1 MPAATETRLR
11 LDDPATDVVIRRSP
25 RARRLTLTVPQTGA
39 PPRLTA
45 PHGASEAELRMFLLR
60 QSDWLRAA
68 LDRAPAIVAV
78 EAGALVPVAGRLL
91 RVETPTGP
99 RRPPRIDGDLL
110 IVEGAGAPG
119 PRIAAWLKERA
130 RAAILPVATD
140 CAKEIGAKMG
150 RLTMRDQTGRWGSC
164 TSRGDVSFS
173 WRLAMAPPAALD
185 YVAAHEAA
193 HLIEMNHGPRF
204 WALVTQLRPEW
215 RRQRE
220 WLRRE
225 GPALHRFRFAARF
238 GAGFG
243 AEGDEK

>member
-1 MPAATETRLR
+1 MPPKTEPRLR
-11 LDDPATDVVIRRSP
+11 LDDLATDVVIRRSQ

-45 PHGASEAELRMFLLR
+45 PLGASEAELRMFLLR

-68 LDRAPAIVAV
+68 LDRAPNIVAIGPD
-78 EAGALVPVAGRLL
+78 ARVPVAGRLL
-91 RVETPTGP
+91 RVETRAGP
-99 RRPPRIDGDLL
+99 RRPPWIDGDLL
-110 IVEGAGAPG
+110 IIEGAGAPG

-130 RAAILPVATD
+130 RAALLPIAAS
-140 CAKEIGAKMG
+140 CAEEIGANMG
-150 RLTMRDQTGRWGSC
+150 RLSMRDQTGRWGSC
-164 TSRGDVSFS
+164 TSRGDLSFS

-204 WALVTQLRPEW
+204 WALVTRLRPEW

-220 WLRRE
+220 WLRHE
-225 GPALHRFRFAARF
+225 GPALHRFRF
-238 GAGFG
+238 G
-243 AEGDEK
+243 AEGDGK